1 MTGSVHGGSAMSTT
15 VTGSPPRAQ
24 AASRRRGP
32 GGQATPR
39 ARRRFG
45 IPRASTTPGKLWLVR
60 AGLVILCLAW
70 GALATLMVVQ
80 HASAARDVAADDESL
95 SLDAQQLYRS
105 LADADVTVSTA
116 YLYGRT
122 GPYADR
128 VRYQHD
134 IAVAAADLKAATA
147 TSGNSSIEPSLN
159 TLSAALP
166 VYTGYVEDGQI
177 YNSLGYPAGGSF
189 IEVASEEMHVTMLPA
204 ARSVY
209 AQENAQLVRA
219 SAQATGLPVAVITL
233 VAGLAVCFLL
243 FRAQRWL
250 SRRTHRT
257 INAGLFLASAAAI
270 AALIWL
276 VVAVAGGRSD
286 LLQATEHGS
295 GPAQTLAQADITALQ
310 ARGDQT
316 LNLISRTGDANFQ
329 QDFHA
334 AQSELSA
341 ELSSAGS
348 HSAAGGAGPV
358 AAAGRTATAWFAV
371 NQRAQQLD
379 QASDYAAETQLE
391 IGSGPGTAGTLFGQ
405 LESDLDAAIDADQAV
420 FASNA
425 AAGSDAFTG
434 LEAGVVVLALVM
446 AIGCGWGLT
455 RRLAEYR

>member
-1 MTGSVHGGSAMSTT
+1 
-15 VTGSPPRAQ
+15 
-24 AASRRRGP
+24 
-32 GGQATPR
+32 
-39 ARRRFG
+39 
-45 IPRASTTPGKLWLVR
+45 
-60 AGLVILCLAW
+60 
-70 GALATLMVVQ
+70 
-80 HASAARDVAADDESL
+80 
-95 SLDAQQLYRS
+95 

-134 IAVAAADLKAATA
+134 IAVAAADLKATTA
-147 TSGNSSIEPSLN
+147 ASGNSSVGASLS

-189 IEVASEEMHVTMLPA
+189 IQVASEEMHVTMLPA

-209 AQENAQLVRA
+209 AQENAQLMRA
-219 SAQATGLPVAVITL
+219 SAEATGLPLAVITL
-233 VAGLAVCFLL
+233 VAGLIVLVLL
-243 FRAQRWL
+243 FRTQRWL

-257 INAGLFLASAAAI
+257 VNVGLGLASVATV

-276 VVAVAGGRSD
+276 VVALAAGRSD
-286 LLQATEHGS
+286 LLQATTHGS
-295 GPAQTLAQADITALQ
+295 RPAQTLAQADITALQ

-334 AQSELSA
+334 AQTQLSS
-341 ELSSAGS
+341 ELSSAS
-348 HSAAGGAGPV
+348 TQSAADSA
-358 AAAGRTATAWFAV
+358 AQITAAGRAATAWFAV

-379 QASDYAAETQLE
+379 AAADYGTETQLE
-391 IGSGPGTAGTLFGQ
+391 IGSGPGTAGTLFSQ
-405 LESDLDAAIDADQAV
+405 LESDLEAAINAGQAV

-425 AAGSDAFTG
+425 AAGSDAFGG
-434 LEAGVVVLALVM
+434 LEAGIIVLAVIM
-446 AIGCGWGLT
+446 AVGCGWGLT